1 MNVQDI
7 TTIVSTLG
15 FPIVAAGALFWSNL
29 KTSDNYTKTIDEM
42 RKTIEDN
49 TRVTEQL
56 INKLS
61 EEKVVNT
68 NDLQLHEQESQH

>member
-7 TTIVSTLG
+7 TTLVSSLG

-29 KTSDNYTKTIDEM
+29 KTSDHYTKTIDEM

-56 INKLS
+56 ITKLS
-61 EEKVVNT
+61 EDKGVAT
-68 NDLQLHEQESQH
+68 NDLQLHEQAGQH

>member
-7 TTIVSTLG
+7 TTLVSSLG
-15 FPIVAAGALFWSNL
+15 FPIVACGALFWSNL
-29 KTSDNYTKTIDEM
+29 KTSDHYTKTIDEM

-61 EEKVVNT
+61 EDKGVDT
-68 NDLQLHEQESQH
+68 NDLHLHGQES